1 MHDRAG
7 DTARRYVGQLEL
19 DLALAPP
26 LGRTP
31 NIACPPSGSRL
42 GGPLRNPCDPQ
53 LVGAGEDDEGRG
65 AVFMVLGESGPPV
78 VCLLDGE
85 IV

>member
-1 MHDRAG
+1 M
-7 DTARRYVGQLEL
+7 
-19 DLALAPP
+19 
-26 LGRTP
+26 
-31 NIACPPSGSRL
+31 
-42 GGPLRNPCDPQ
+42 RNPCDPQ